1 MPFIVNDLGKY
12 VDDKYKN
19 RTMINEMKAFYN
31 FEDRIRRIHITKRKA
46 VNVPTH
52 VPTNT
57 HEKFDI
63 TIIIQLY
70 KLYDFYECTIR
81 KTITNFSVGYNY

>member
-57 HEKFDI
+57 HKNLI
-63 TIIIQLY
+63 
-70 KLYDFYECTIR
+70 
-81 KTITNFSVGYNY
+81 

>member
-70 KLYDFYECTIR
+70 KIFTNCTIR

>member
-31 FEDRIRRIHITKRKA
+31 FENRIRRIHKGSKRY
-46 VNVPTH
+46 NPCT
-52 VPTNT
+52 
-57 HEKFDI
+57 
-63 TIIIQLY
+63 Y
-70 KLYDFYECTIR
+70 KYPQKI
-81 KTITNFSVGYNY
+81 

>member
-57 HEKFDI
+57 PKNL
-63 TIIIQLY
+63 LY
-70 KLYDFYECTIR
+70 PNDSCTCGSGKKYKKCCGR
-81 KTITNFSVGYNY
+81 HDM